1 MLTFAN
7 LRLISA
13 SGSPGSNSSTVALE
27 CSIESRERRWSERN
41 GVRKKRARFKAVI
54 CNRKSMSFV
63 STDNNYSHESYIFT
77 NVLFIRLT
85 PAAVQM

>member
-1 MLTFAN
+1 
-7 LRLISA
+7 
-13 SGSPGSNSSTVALE
+13 
-27 CSIESRERRWSERN
+27 
-41 GVRKKRARFKAVI
+41 
-54 CNRKSMSFV
+54 MSFA